1 VIKKFSIGVIALV
14 VLGALVALVLPRE
27 WKVTRSIVI
36 DAPPAK
42 IHPWLIDLKRWQD
55 WSPWTR
61 ALDPQL
67 RNIYEGPQDGVG
79 ARWAWL
85 GPTMGRGQL
94 EIVDA
99 DETRGLAL
107 DQKIESDE
115 VNAHARIEY
124 SVENGATRVT
134 WVDSGTLPL
143 FGGLFLGTV
152 EERLI
157 AHLDAGLA
165 KLKTTVEQ

>member
-1 VIKKFSIGVIALV
+1 MIKKFSIAVIAVV
-14 VLGALVALVLPRE
+14 VLGAVVASVLPRE

-36 DAPPAK
+36 NAPPAK

-61 ALDPQL
+61 AIDPQL
-67 RNIYEGPQDGVG
+67 RNIYEGPQDGIG

-85 GPTMGRGQL
+85 GPTMGRGQI

-99 DETRGLAL
+99 DPKRGIAL

-115 VNAHARIEY
+115 INSHARIEY
-124 SVENGATRVT
+124 ADEAGATRVT
-134 WVDSGTLPL
+134 WTDSGTLPL
-143 FGGLFLGTV
+143 FGGVFLGTV
-152 EERLI
+152 ESDLT
-157 AHLDAGLA
+157 AHLDAALA
-165 KLKTTVEQ
+165 KLKTLAEQ